1 MVGDRAIGRR
11 ALPLTGPVTGPRSPK
26 QSGSSTWRS
35 FRTFVCFIKFPA
47 VHTSS
52 EACYTARATSN
63 TNGAASSH
71 SVSVHTLC
79 EVFIAVTRSP
89 WAAATSSNL
98 AIAAST

>member
-11 ALPLTGPVTGPRSPK
+11 ALPLNASPDRDRRNSRGVLNLALNIGPS
-26 QSGSSTWRS
+26 
-35 FRTFVCFIKFPA
+35 CFDKFPA
-47 VHTSS
+47 VQTSS
-52 EACYTARATSN
+52 EARYTARATSN

-71 SVSVHTLC
+71 SMSVHTLC